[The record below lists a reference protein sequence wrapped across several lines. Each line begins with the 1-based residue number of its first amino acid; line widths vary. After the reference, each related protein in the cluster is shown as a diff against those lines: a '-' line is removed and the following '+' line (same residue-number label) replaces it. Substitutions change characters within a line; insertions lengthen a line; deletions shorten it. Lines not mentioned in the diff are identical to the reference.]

1 MTSHQNIHIVHL
13 LEAPELAPTLVR
25 WFIEEWTPWYGPDGP
40 GDAETDLAACRS
52 RDELPIC
59 LVALNMDDEVLGT
72 AALKSESVGSE
83 FGVGPWLA
91 AVLVGKDHQGK
102 GVGTALVKAIEEEA
116 TRLGF
121 DSIYTSTDTAEGI
134 LERRGWQAFGTTE
147 SIRGPVTIYRWQVR
161 GEATTEG

>member
-1 MTSHQNIHIVHL
+1 MTSHLNIRIVHL
-13 LEAPELAPTLVR
+13 LEAPEVAPMLEL
-25 WFIEEWTPWYGPDGP
+25 WFIEEWMPWYGPDGP
-40 GDAETDLAACRS
+40 GDAESDLAACRS

-59 LVALNMDDEVLGT
+59 LVALNMDDKVLGT

-83 FGVGPWLA
+83 LGVGPWLA

-116 TRLGF
+116 VRLGF

-147 SIRGPVTIYRWQVR
+147 SLRGPVTIYRWQVR
-161 GEATTEG
+161 GETTSV